1 MNSVL
6 GTSAW
11 SSTTADQNSTL
22 VASTRSGLR
31 AFSSASAAASSASAT
46 SKRCEPISFDV
57 RRSTARARV
66 LGAVDAVAEAHQALA
81 ASRAPP

>member
-1 MNSVL
+1 MCADQPAVRAQVNNDVNSVL

-46 SKRCEPISFDV
+46 S
-57 RRSTARARV
+57 
-66 LGAVDAVAEAHQALA
+66 
-81 ASRAPP
+81 